1 MIWFFRCVA
10 LTKAVGLY
18 IDNSATIIK
27 NPISKNH
34 MGETDVV
41 ELYFNA
47 KFCRFEEWNRR
58 IDLSDLSTPS
68 DTEPP
73 F

>member
-1 MIWFFRCVA
+1 
-10 LTKAVGLY
+10 
-18 IDNSATIIK
+18 
-27 NPISKNH
+27 